1 MQPSILADLRPSRI
15 LLALVIAMAVCAC
28 FSVCYS
34 LLIFDCPRP
43 WLIALTMI
51 SGILLARQIWY
62 WWRAQRI
69 LRIVVS
75 SDGLCL
81 LHVWCA
87 PAWSPAQ
94 VCTLG
99 PASLFWS
106 HLAALEFVREDGSK
120 LSFLLLPDSAPATVR
135 RDLRRALIS
144 LQQFQQKESRKVM
157 KSGNF
162 PE

>member
-1 MQPSILADLRPSRI
+1 M
-15 LLALVIAMAVCAC
+15 V
-28 FSVCYS
+28 
-34 LLIFDCPRP
+34 
-43 WLIALTMI
+43 ALTVI
-51 SGILLARQIWY
+51 SGILLARQIWH
-62 WWRAQRI
+62 WWRTQRT
-69 LRIVVS
+69 LRVIVS

-81 LHVWCA
+81 LHVWRA

-120 LSFLLLPDSAPATVR
+120 LYFLLMPDSAPVAVR

-144 LQQFQQKESRKVM
+144 LQQFQQKEIRKVM